1 MRNKIFFTILC
12 FAILGTTVQAE
23 CTLTKT
29 SSENCGQSACQK
41 TDGGCSVE
49 SVKKIICT
57 KDADVNAPQEAL
69 RYKKYVKQLQ
79 EERAVI
85 YNALNLSDEQ
95 IQKREELIKQ
105 NASFYEEKFQS
116 LMKESFKLRAL
127 KSANV
132 AEPEI
137 IRQRRIVNNIKA
149 EISKM
154 LEDEDKCFKKS
165 LNRQQRSKYSLINK
179 LEQNDFRRQK
189 HQKDYY
195 KSNPQMVPFGNPT
208 PYSCSTRRK

>member
-12 FAILGTTVQAE
+12 FAILGISVQAE

-29 SSENCGQSACQK
+29 SSENCGQSACRK
-41 TDGGCSVE
+41 TGGGCSVE
-49 SVKKIICT
+49 SAKKIICT
-57 KDADVNAPQEAL
+57 KDADINAPQEAL

-154 LEDEDKCFKKS
+154 LENEDKCFKKS

-179 LEQNDFRRQK
+179 LGRDDFKRQK

-195 KSNPQMVPFGNPT
+195 KSNPQMVPFGNPK
-208 PYSCSTRRK
+208 PYSCPAGRK

>member
-49 SVKKIICT
+49 SAKKIICT
-57 KDADVNAPQEAL
+57 KDADINAPQEAL

-105 NASFYEEKFQS
+105 NALFYEEKFQS

-195 KSNPQMVPFGNPT
+195 KSNPQMVPFGNPK
-208 PYSCSTRRK
+208 PYSCPAGRK

>member
-195 KSNPQMVPFGNPT
+195 KSNPQMVPFGNPK
-208 PYSCSTRRK
+208 PYSCPAGRK

>member
-49 SVKKIICT
+49 SAKKIICT
-57 KDADVNAPQEAL
+57 KDADIYAPQEAL
-69 RYKKYVKQLQ
+69 RYKKYIKQLQ

-116 LMKESFKLRAL
+116 LMKESFKLKAL